1 MVVVVSFLDD
11 VAKVK
16 AEPRPTSEPIR
27 VAIGDGLYELV
38 FEKAEGSRWAATTA
52 KHPMRFDQPIDRTY
66 GYNFHAVAAEIAET
80 TCTVTRNGEP
90 FEMVVEKPSKQN
102 RNPRNDWAE
111 FFAVV
116 DGSAYTQI
124 ADAVFALN
132 QWNPDQ
138 RVAELGK
145 AFRVDSEASSV

>member
-16 AEPRPTSEPIR
+16 AEPRPTSDPIR
-27 VAIGDGLYELV
+27 VAFGDGLYELT
-38 FEKAEGSRWAATTA
+38 FTQAEGSAWAAATA
-52 KHPMRFDQPIDRTY
+52 KHPMRLDQPIDRTY
-66 GYNFHAVAAEIAET
+66 GYNFHAVVAESAES
-80 TCTVTRNGEP
+80 TCTMTRNGEP
-90 FEMVVEKPSKQN
+90 VEMVVERASKQN
-102 RNPRNDWAE
+102 RTPRNDWAV
-111 FFAVV
+111 FFAGI
-116 DGSAYTQI
+116 DGSAYARI

-145 AFRVDSEASSV
+145 AFRVDSEANSV

>member
-16 AEPRPTSEPIR
+16 AEPRPTSKPIR
-27 VAIGDGLYELV
+27 VVIDEGYYEVV
-38 FEKAEGSRWAATTA
+38 FEKAEGPRWAAVTS
-52 KHPMRFDQPIDRTY
+52 KHPMRLDQPIDRNY
-66 GYNFHAVAAEIAET
+66 GYNFHTVTEEIAPS
-80 TCTVTRNGEP
+80 TCTITRNGEP
-90 FEMVVEKPSKQN
+90 VEMVVEKPSKQN

-111 FFAVV
+111 FFAII
-116 DGSAYTQI
+116 DGSAYAQI
-124 ADAVFALN
+124 ADAVFKLN
-132 QWNPDQ
+132 QWDPDQ